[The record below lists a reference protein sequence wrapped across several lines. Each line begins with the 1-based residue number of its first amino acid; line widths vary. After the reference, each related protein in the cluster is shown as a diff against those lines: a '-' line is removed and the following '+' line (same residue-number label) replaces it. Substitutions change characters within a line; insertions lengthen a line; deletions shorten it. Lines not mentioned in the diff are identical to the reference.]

1 MKGFDLFSEE
11 PWRPLAHLG
20 ITHPFFNLDSHT
32 IIYTWII
39 LGLLL
44 VCLLVVNWFLRRETS
59 VAYLLGTSFVNYFAK
74 LCNQTLGE
82 FSFKHIAFVTTIFVF
97 IFSCNLFAVI
107 PELEEPTANINTTLA
122 LALVSFLYVQYYSIR
137 AHGLGSYIG
146 DYFKPF
152 KIMLPLNLVGKVAT
166 IVSLAFRLFG
176 NILGGVIIT
185 KIVIMVTKGNLFL
198 ETMTMLAG
206 GHLLLI
212 LFFGLFEGFLQA
224 FVFSMLTLT
233 YLSIALQGEGGH

>member
-1 MKGFDLFSEE
+1 MKGFDLFPEE
-11 PWRPLAHLG
+11 HWRPLAHFG
-20 ITHPFFNLDSHT
+20 ITNPFFNIDVETVVHT
-32 IIYTWII
+32 WVI
-39 LGLLL
+39 LGLMALL
-44 VCLLVVNWFLRRETS
+44 LLFVNLYLRKKTS
-59 VAYLLGTSFVNYFAK
+59 VAHYLGTSFVDYFSK
-74 LCNQTLGE
+74 LCSQTLGMVSLKHM
-82 FSFKHIAFVTTIFVF
+82 SFITTFFCF
-97 IFSCNLFAVI
+97 IFAANLFAVI
-107 PELEEPTANINTTLA
+107 PMIEEPTANINTTLA
-122 LALVSFLYVQYYSIR
+122 LALASFLYVQYYSIR

-152 KIMLPLNLVGKVAT
+152 KIMLPLNIVGKVAT

-185 KIVIMVTKGNLFL
+185 KIIIMVTKGSAWLESAVTFSGVNLV
-198 ETMTMLAG
+198 
-206 GHLLLI
+206 LI